1 MAAYLSPLFGA
12 GVQLFS
18 NQGVILAGGKILTYQ
33 AGTTTPFVTWTDST
47 QVVANANPIILDS
60 AGRSLNEI
68 WLQASTLYKFILTD
82 SNDNILGTW
91 DNISGVNDITSS
103 ITVSEWSATNL
114 IPSYISAT
122 SFSVPGNNT
131 SLFAINRR
139 VKIAVSA
146 GTVYGYV
153 FSSTFG
159 TVTTV
164 VIVPDSTVL
173 DAGIS
178 SVNVGLLN
186 SVNVTVPQ
194 QYLAMNASITVASS
208 VTTLIGAT
216 LSANVIVSGVV
227 TITAFDNV
235 LSGIVKLV
243 KFTGI
248 LTLTHNAASLILPG
262 AVNITTGAGD
272 QAIFRSLGSGNWECV
287 SYLVAAYGT
296 IFANVPI
303 VGNLYS
309 VTCTQGTGALTC
321 GLDANIIRYRSTT
334 LTDGQPTT
342 IFQTGA
348 ISLVVPSGAT
358 LGGVTTV
365 SARLILI
372 AINNAGVTELAIINL
387 AGGNNLD
394 ETTLISTTAIDTGAD
409 SNNVFYSTSARTN
422 VAFKVVGCVDAV
434 NTAGAW
440 GSPTLVQG
448 AGGNALTAMS
458 SLGYGQTLQNVGG
471 SRALSTTYYNTTGKV
486 IYALVCASAAS
497 GSIAMTATLNGAGPF
512 QVSISDGIA
521 NGNAYAFIPIPPGS
535 YSFAMAGG
543 TIKSW
548 VELR

>member
-12 GVQLFS
+12 GVQLFN
-18 NQGVILAGGKILTYQ
+18 NQGIVLSGGKIWTYQ
-33 AGTTTPFVTWTDST
+33 AGTTTPFTTWTDST
-47 QVVANANPIILDS
+47 QTVANANPIILDS
-60 AGRSLNEI
+60 AGRPLNEI
-68 WLQASTLYKFILTD
+68 WLQSGYLYKFILTD

-91 DNISGVNDITSS
+91 DNISGVNDITTS
-103 ITVSEWSATNL
+103 ITTAEWSTTSL
-114 IPSYISAT
+114 TPSYINPT
-122 SFSVPGNNT
+122 TFSVPGNNV
-131 SLFAINRR
+131 SLFEINRR
-139 VKIAVSA
+139 VKIAVGA

-153 FSSTFG
+153 VSSVFG

-178 SVNVGLLN
+178 SVSVGLLD
-186 SVNVTVPQ
+186 SVHVSIPQ
-194 QYLAMNASITVASS
+194 QYLAMNAPLTVASA
-208 VTTLIGAT
+208 TTTPIGAT
-216 LSANVIVSGVV
+216 MSANVIVSGVV

-235 LSGIVKLV
+235 LAGIVKLV

-248 LTLTHNAASLILPG
+248 LTLTHNGTSLILPG

-296 IFANVPI
+296 IFANAPI

-334 LTDGQPTT
+334 LTNGQPATV
-342 IFQTGA
+342 FQTSPV
-348 ISLVVPSGAT
+348 SLVVPSGAT
-358 LGGVTTV
+358 LGGITTV

-372 AINNAGVTELAIINL
+372 AINNAGATELAIINS

-394 ETTLISTTAIDTGAD
+394 ETVLISTTAISAAATAA
-409 SNNVFYSTSARTN
+409 NVFYSTSARTN

-440 GSPTLVQG
+440 GTPALVQG
-448 AGGNALTAMS
+448 SGGNALSAMS
-458 SLGYGQTLQNVGG
+458 SLGYGQTWQVVTRVGG
-471 SRALSTTYYNTTGKV
+471 TTYYNTTGKP
-486 IYALVCASAAS
+486 IGLSYYC
-497 GSIAMTATLNGAGPF
+497 TAGGVAIGPHF
-512 QVSISDGIA
+512 TINGIA
-521 NGNAYAFIPIPPGS
+521 NIGQVYIPATQYASIQAIVPVGGSYVVPAAIPITV
-535 YSFAMAGG
+535 AL
-543 TIKSW
+543 
-548 VELR
+548 ELR